1 MGVEHSFARG
11 RPSPGADCPLGD
23 FRTER
28 GAVVPRALLHYRVLG
43 DPGRGHAAGWT
54 MLFHDLLGSA
64 DADVWWSEA
73 VGSGRTIDPAVRP
86 VLVPNLLGSCF
97 GSTGPAGPGAVPH
110 PFPDLTPTDLA
121 RSAAAV
127 VERLEI
133 GRIALAA
140 GIGLGGMV
148 ALEWG
153 RRSPVPVDHLVVIA
167 APAASSPQTIAWHA
181 AQRLAI
187 EAHPGGLAAA
197 HALTVALAR
206 SPSELLAR
214 FGRLRSAHGE
224 FAVERFLRREARAAL
239 ARFAPESYLTLLRA
253 MDLHDLGDLAEAAR
267 ETRARVG
274 RVTGVGLSTDFMVP
288 PAEVRAWVRA
298 YRAAGVPAAYHE
310 LASIHGHDAA
320 TLDADQLAPIL
331 ATPGSSPAHEPGSR
345 AGDGSAPFP

>member
-1 MGVEHSFARG
+1 MALEESLTRAPF
-11 RPSPGADCPLGD
+11 PGADCPLGD

-28 GAVVPRALLHYRVLG
+28 GAVLPRALLHYRVLG
-43 DPGRGHAAGWT
+43 DPALGRARGWT
-54 MLFHDLLGSA
+54 LIFHDLLGSA
-64 DADVWWSEA
+64 DADRWWSEA
-73 VGSGRTIDPAVRP
+73 VGPGRAIDPAVRP

-97 GSTGPAGPGAVPH
+97 GSTGPAGPGAVPY
-110 PFPDLTPTDLA
+110 PFPELTPIDLA
-121 RSAAAV
+121 RAAAMV

-133 GRIALAA
+133 GRLQLVA

-153 RRSPVPVDHLVVIA
+153 RRSPVPVEHLVVIA

-187 EAHPGGLAAA
+187 EAHPEGLVAA

-214 FGRLRSAHGE
+214 FGRLRSARGE
-224 FAVERFLRREARAAL
+224 FEVEGFLRQEARAAL
-239 ARFAPESYLTLLRA
+239 ARFAPASYLTLLRT
-253 MDLHDLGDLAEAAR
+253 MDLHDLGDLAAAAR
-267 ETRARVG
+267 AMAGRVG
-274 RVTGVGLSTDFMVP
+274 RITGVGLSTDFIVP

-298 YRAAGVPAAYHE
+298 YRTAGLAAGYHE

-320 TLDADQLAPIL
+320 TIDADQLAPIL
-331 ATPGSSPAHEPGSR
+331 ATPGSSPAR
-345 AGDGSAPFP
+345 AHG